1 MQEND
6 GVSVDNAYAAAGVDT
21 HKADRGVGALVSV
34 LRGIDP
40 GRSPLAVPL
49 PGHYASVL
57 RVAPGLG
64 IALATDSVGSKVIV
78 AEGAHRFDTIGI
90 DCVAMNVNDIIC
102 VGAEPLALL
111 DYIAVEQADAELLGA
126 LAVGLR
132 KGAELA
138 GIEIPGG
145 EVCQLPEV
153 IRGHP
158 SPYGFDLVGTAF
170 GTVALDRIIDGR
182 ACVPG
187 DALIG
192 LPASGVHSNGLT
204 LAREVLLQRA
214 GLSLETTLPALDG
227 ASVADALLAPTTIY
241 VRAIMEL
248 LRSEVPVNGLAHIT
262 GGGLLNLLRLGSG
275 VGYEISEPLAVPPI
289 FTLIAGVG
297 EVSPAEMW
305 EVFNMGCGFCVIV
318 PDEWAGAAVALLAG
332 HHPGTA
338 VVGRLN
344 DRAGRISVPGLG
356 LHGDSSGLTAT
367 TTPEPGRSSH
377 S

>member
-1 MQEND
+1 MHDNEF
-6 GVSVDNAYAAAGVDT
+6 VSSRSSYAAAGVDT
-21 HKADRGVGALVSV
+21 READLGVGALVEI

-78 AEGAHRFDTIGI
+78 AEQAGRFETIGI
-90 DCVAMNVNDIIC
+90 DCVAMNVNDLIC

-111 DYIAVEQADAELLGA
+111 DYIAVEQSDAELLAA

-132 KGAELA
+132 AGAELA

-158 SPYGFDLVGTAF
+158 SPYGFDLVGSAF
-170 GTVALDRIIDGR
+170 GTVALDRIIDGS
-182 ACVPG
+182 ACAPG
-187 DALIG
+187 DAVIG

-204 LAREVLLQRA
+204 LARRVLIETA
-214 GLSLETTLPALDG
+214 GLSLGATPPQLDG
-227 ASVADALLAPTTIY
+227 ASVADALLEPTTIY
-241 VRAIMEL
+241 VRAILEL
-248 LRSEVPVNGLAHIT
+248 LRSEVPVHGLAHIT

-275 VGYEISEPLAVPPI
+275 VGYELTAPLPIPPI
-289 FTLIAGVG
+289 FDLIAGLG
-297 EVSPAEMW
+297 GVSGAEMW
-305 EVFNMGCGFCVIV
+305 EVFNMGCGFCAIV
-318 PDEWAGAAVALLAG
+318 PDQCAAAAVGLLAQHHPGAAVI
-332 HHPGTA
+332 
-338 VVGRLN
+338 GRLSES
-344 DRAGRISVPGLG
+344 AGRITAPGLG
-356 LHGDSSGLTAT
+356 LDGDSSGLRAA
-367 TTPEPGRSSH
+367 
-377 S
+377 